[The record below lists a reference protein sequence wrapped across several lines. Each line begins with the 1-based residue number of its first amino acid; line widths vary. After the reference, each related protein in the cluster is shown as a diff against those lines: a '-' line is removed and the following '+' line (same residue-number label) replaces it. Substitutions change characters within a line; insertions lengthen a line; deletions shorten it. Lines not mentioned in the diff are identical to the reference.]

1 MCGLKTSNKW
11 KTTKNYWTLY
21 VIEKKKE
28 KRKIVHYIK
37 CGKSAKKHPKNVKL
51 KFLTME
57 DIFG

>member
-1 MCGLKTSNKW
+1 MGLKPAISEKQP
-11 KTTKNYWTLY
+11 KIVEHFTLS
-21 VIEKKKE
+21 KKK
-28 KRKIVHYIK
+28 KKFVHYIK

>member
-1 MCGLKTSNKW
+1 MGLKPAISEKQP
-11 KTTKNYWTLY
+11 KIVEHLS
-21 VIEKKKE
+21 KKK
-28 KRKIVHYIK
+28 KKFVHYIK

>member
-1 MCGLKTSNKW
+1 MGLKPVISEKQP
-11 KTTKNYWTLY
+11 KIIEHFTLSK
-21 VIEKKKE
+21 KKKE